1 MEGGTHPDAD
11 TVRDT
16 EMDLAEA
23 MAEVMAEAMAEDLDR
38 VESGRTQEGKSSWL
52 VLGTGRVSEHMVV
65 DTLLF
70 FLCPLVKGILE
81 KVQYYGNVIL
91 IYPVLQ

>member
-38 VESGRTQEGKSSWL
+38 VESGRTREGKFSWL
-52 VLGTGRVSEHMVV
+52 VLGTGRVSEHMVGHPP
-65 DTLLF
+65 L
-70 FLCPLVKGILE
+70 FLCPLVQGILE
-81 KVQYYGNVIL
+81 IVQYYGNIIL
-91 IYPVLQ
+91 IYPVLK